1 MYVQIQIY
9 IYIYSTKSMGES
21 VSQNWAWQPCARR
34 KDACR
39 NGMKLG
45 AFIPFYLKPMRNH
58 HSMD

>member
-1 MYVQIQIY
+1 
-9 IYIYSTKSMGES
+9 MGES